1 MPSVLEQMG
10 FEVVDSECGLKIND
24 LDAARF
30 VLNLQMDSEALKQY
44 QYVYVRG
51 GDIWTLAL
59 TVDETEWSKY
69 EPTFVT
75 IAESFRV
82 D

>member
-1 MPSVLEQMG
+1 MDLKL
-10 FEVVDSECGLKIND
+10 VDSECGLKIND

-30 VLNLQMDSEALKQY
+30 VLSLQMGSMALKQY
-44 QYVYVRG
+44 QYAYVRDG
-51 GDIWTLAL
+51 NVWTLAL
-59 TVDETEWSKY
+59 TVDETEWSEY
-69 EPTFVT
+69 EPTFAT